1 MRPIERLEETY
12 YPKGIELLEYME
24 EVAVLY
30 VPDYD
35 IDHETGEQYIY
46 GTTAL
51 PIFVR
56 RYNQN
61 ELYGNFTYEDY
72 IANKDIQNTLKGLGV
87 DIDKFWFLILFI
99 FDYTCGTCLDGMKA
113 TGIGIEQLTKF
124 AKAIA
129 DNHKEI
135 NQFGVSFKKPITISV
150 KVEGKHQ
157 IVIDNANAIGYL
169 ATTIINNLKEIEEHP
184 WMQSQQIS
192 MTTNAEEKESI
203 QIWLFY
209 KIFNDFFNLSPYNKL
224 FNVRQKRGSTISL
237 SKTLLISRLIYFTKL
252 STNKNFSEDEF
263 TLKGYIKQ
271 YKDKRIDTVNSIYF

>member
-12 YPKGIELLEYME
+12 FPKGIKLLEYME

-30 VPDYD
+30 VPDDD

-51 PIFVR
+51 PLFIR

-61 ELYGNFTYEDY
+61 KLYGNFTYEDY
-72 IANKDIQNTLKGLGV
+72 IANEDIQNTLKGLGI
-87 DIDKFWFLILFI
+87 DIDKFWFLLLFI

-184 WMQSQQIS
+184 WMQSQQVSIS
-192 MTTNAEEKESI
+192 THVEEKESI
-203 QIWLFY
+203 QIYLFY
-209 KIFNDFFNLSPYNKL
+209 KMFNDFFNLSPYNKQ
-224 FNVRQKRGSTISL
+224 FNVRQKKGSTISL
-237 SKTLLISRLIYFTKL
+237 SKTLLISRLIF
-252 STNKNFSEDEF
+252 FSLF
-263 TLKGYIKQ
+263 
-271 YKDKRIDTVNSIYF
+271 

>member
-1 MRPIERLEETY
+1 MEKLKEDYISIDTR
-12 YPKGIELLEYME
+12 LEYME
-24 EVAVLY
+24 AIAVKY
-30 VPDYD
+30 VPDVD
-35 IDHETGEQYIY
+35 IDPATGERYVC

-51 PIFVR
+51 PLFIR

-72 IANKDIQNTLKGLGV
+72 IANEDIQNTLKGLGV
-87 DIDKFWFLILFI
+87 DIDKFWFLLLFI

-113 TGIGIEQLTKF
+113 TGIGIEQLIKF

-157 IVIDNANAIGYL
+157 IVIDNTNAIGYL

-184 WMQSQQIS
+184 WMQSQQVS
-192 MTTNAEEKESI
+192 MTTNAEEKESV

-209 KIFNDFFNLSPYNKL
+209 KMFNDFFNLSPYNKL
-224 FNVRQKRGSTISL
+224 FNVRQKKGSTISL

-271 YKDKRIDTVNSIYF
+271 YKDKRIDTENSIYF

>member
-1 MRPIERLEETY
+1 MEKLKEDYISIDTR
-12 YPKGIELLEYME
+12 LEYME
-24 EVAVLY
+24 AIATKY
-30 VPDYD
+30 APDVD
-35 IDHETGEQYIY
+35 TDPSTRERYIC

-51 PIFVR
+51 PIFIR

-61 ELYGNFTYEDY
+61 KLYGNFTYEGY
-72 IANKDIQNTLKGLGV
+72 LANEDIQNTLKGLGV
-87 DIDKFWFLILFI
+87 DIDKFWFLLLFI

-184 WMQSQQIS
+184 WMQSQQVS
-192 MTTNAEEKESI
+192 MTTNAEEKESV

-209 KIFNDFFNLSPYNKL
+209 KMFNDFFNLSPYNKL

>member
-1 MRPIERLEETY
+1 MEKLKEDYINIDTR
-12 YPKGIELLEYME
+12 LEYME
-24 EVAVLY
+24 AIAVKF
-30 VPDYD
+30 VPDVD
-35 IDHETGEQYIY
+35 IDPSTGEQYIC

-51 PIFVR
+51 PIFIR
-56 RYNQN
+56 RYNLN
-61 ELYGNFTYEDY
+61 KLYGNFTYEDY
-72 IANKDIQNTLKGLGV
+72 ITNEDIQNTLKGLGV
-87 DIDKFWFLILFI
+87 DIDKFWFLLLFI

-135 NQFGVSFKKPITISV
+135 NQFGVSFKKPITVSV
-150 KVEGKHQ
+150 KIEGKHQ

-169 ATTIINNLKEIEEHP
+169 ATFIANNLKEIEEHP
-184 WMQSQQIS
+184 WMQSQQVSIS
-192 MTTNAEEKESI
+192 THAEEKESI

-209 KIFNDFFNLSPYNKL
+209 KMFNDFFNLEPYNKQ
-224 FNVRQKRGSTISL
+224 FNVRQKKGNAISL
-237 SKTLLISRLIYFTKL
+237 SKTLLISRLIHLTNL

-271 YKDKRIDTVNSIYF
+271 YKDKRIDTANSIYF

>member
-1 MRPIERLEETY
+1 MEKLKEDYISIDTR
-12 YPKGIELLEYME
+12 LEYME
-24 EVAVLY
+24 AIAVKY
-30 VPDYD
+30 VPDVD
-35 IDHETGEQYIY
+35 IDPATGERYVC

-51 PIFVR
+51 PLFIR

-72 IANKDIQNTLKGLGV
+72 IANEDIQNTLKGLGV
-87 DIDKFWFLILFI
+87 DIDKFWFLLLFI

-157 IVIDNANAIGYL
+157 IVIDNTNAIGYL

-184 WMQSQQIS
+184 WMQSQQVSI
-192 MTTNAEEKESI
+192 TTNAEEKESV

-209 KIFNDFFNLSPYNKL
+209 KMFNDFFNLSPYNKL
-224 FNVRQKRGSTISL
+224 FNVRQKKGSTISL